1 MSQAALSML
10 FPASL
15 CDLRQ
20 GSFPLGAR
28 FPSYALKD

>member
-1 MSQAALSML
+1 MSQAVLSML

-20 GSFPLGAR
+20 GPFPLWAH